1 MAEENKQS
9 AQKDFPEEGKEETM
23 SEGQMNLQPP
33 NIENISAGPQ
43 EDETEETEED
53 YLVEKLL
60 HSDGFPLRTEATD
73 AGECTV
79 GLPFHSDSLPDS
91 SVDINLVNP
100 LHEKTECST
109 HIDLQDSQKEGKK
122 LTETVPEDKI
132 NSQGQQ
138 SQYSLKPKNHTE
150 ETKEDGLD
158 KETETV
164 QNLKGMEKTY
174 LIADVQH
181 TTCQSVTE
189 IYSQKTSECL
199 TPEVNEQ
206 STVEQLVINNSQSHQ
221 DNGFLHYG
229 IFLGIMVL
237 LVAIFIS
244 CSGYYTS
251 HPPSMPK
258 NPVVE
263 AFLSRFDPL
272 KDSFPGQSPHLWGRV
287 RKILQKHLNASYHTE
302 PAILIFTAAQ
312 EAKSTLKCLSTQIAS
327 AYSSSLGG
335 STVHVDGTSKSTLS
349 NDHAKLAVDEELS
362 FGFHGGGKAAV
373 VHQFESLPAS
383 STLIFYKYCDHESA
397 AFKDVALIL
406 TVLLENEKLDPSIGL
421 QIVEENVRDFLW
433 AKFTNSDLPG
443 SYNLMDT
450 DKLSG
455 LWSRISHLVLPVC
468 PVPFIEDN
476 GCSQQVA
483 NMEDFT
489 FKN

>member
-9 AQKDFPEEGKEETM
+9 AQKDFPEEEKEETM
-23 SEGQMNLQPP
+23 SEGQMSFQPP
-33 NIENISAGPQ
+33 NIENISASFQ
-43 EDETEETEED
+43 QDEAEETKED
-53 YLVEKLL
+53 SLVEKLL
-60 HSDGFPLRTEATD
+60 YSDGFPVRKEAND
-73 AGECTV
+73 ATECTV
-79 GLPFHSDSLPDS
+79 RLPFDSGSLPDS
-91 SVDINLVNP
+91 SVVTNLVNL
-100 LHEKTECST
+100 LHEKTECSI
-109 HIDLQDSQKEGKK
+109 HVDLQDSQKKEKS

-132 NSQGQQ
+132 SSHGQQ
-138 SQYSLKPKNHTE
+138 SQHSPKHTE

-158 KETETV
+158 KKTETV
-164 QNLKGMEKTY
+164 QNLKGIEKTY

-181 TTCQSVTE
+181 TTCKSVTE

-199 TPEVNEQ
+199 TPEGNEQ

-221 DNGFLHYG
+221 DNGFPRYG

-244 CSGYYTS
+244 CSGYYTA
-251 HPPSMPK
+251 HPWSMPK

-349 NDHAKLAVDEELS
+349 SDLAKLAVDEELS

-406 TVLLENEKLDPSIGL
+406 TVLLENGKLDPSIGL

-433 AKFTNSDLPG
+433 AKFTNSDSPR

-476 GCSQQVA
+476 GCS
-483 NMEDFT
+483 
-489 FKN
+489 

>member
-9 AQKDFPEEGKEETM
+9 AQKDLPEEEKEKYM
-23 SEGQMNLQPP
+23 SERQMNLQSPSV
-33 NIENISAGPQ
+33 ENISASLQ
-43 EDETEETEED
+43 QDKAEEAKEDS
-53 YLVEKLL
+53 LVENLSN
-60 HSDGFPLRTEATD
+60 SDEFPPGTEATD
-73 AGECTV
+73 ATGCIV
-79 GLPFHSDSLPDS
+79 GLPSDSAGLPDS
-91 SVDINLVNP
+91 CVDSNLLNS

-109 HIDLQDSQKEGKK
+109 HTDHLDSQKEEKS

-138 SQYSLKPKNHTE
+138 SQYSPKHTE

-158 KETETV
+158 KERETV
-164 QNLKGMEKTY
+164 QHLK
-174 LIADVQH
+174 DVPH
-181 TTCQSVTE
+181 RTSKLVPGV
-189 IYSQKTSECL
+189 YSQKTVECF
-199 TPEVNEQ
+199 TPQVNQQNSVKQLIINYYQ
-206 STVEQLVINNSQSHQ
+206 SLQ
-221 DNGFLHYG
+221 DNGFFFYG
-229 IFLGIMVL
+229 VFL
-237 LVAIFIS
+237 AITFVFIAIS
-244 CSGYYTS
+244 CHYCYPLR
-251 HPPSMPK
+251 PPNMPK

-263 AFLSRFDPL
+263 VFLSKFDPL
-272 KDSFPGQSPHLWGRV
+272 KDIFPGQSPHLWGRV
-287 RKILQKHLNASYHTE
+287 RKILQKHLNTSYHTE
-302 PAILIFTAAQ
+302 PAILIFAAAQ

-335 STVHVDGTSKSTLS
+335 STVHVDGASKSTLS
-349 NDHAKLAVDEELS
+349 NDLAKLTIDEELS
-362 FGFHGGGKAAV
+362 VGFHGGGKAAV

-433 AKFTNSDLPG
+433 AKFINSDSPS
-443 SYNLMDT
+443 SYDLMDT

-455 LWSRISHLVLPVC
+455 LWSRISHLVVPVC

-476 GCSQQVA
+476 GCFQQVA
-483 NMEDFT
+483 NKEDFT